1 MKLWNLAMSRESAY
15 DVAMSD
21 EAVQPYQRIVQDV
34 RDKIRAGRL
43 TAGSK
48 LPSTRELADT
58 YGVAPG
64 TVQRALTE
72 LRAARLIYSHQGRGS
87 FVTETASESAQDST
101 ARALRRLEEQV
112 ADLAARL
119 AKIEKGCSA

>member
-1 MKLWNLAMSRESAY
+1 MSN
-15 DVAMSD
+15 

-34 RDKIRAGRL
+34 RSKIRSGRW
-43 TAGSK
+43 TGGTK
-48 LPSTRELADT
+48 LPSTRELADE

-72 LRAARLIYSHQGRGS
+72 LRTAGLIYSHQGRGS
-87 FVTETASESAQDST
+87 FVTETASDITEDAT

-112 ADLAARL
+112 ADLSARL
-119 AKIEKGCSA
+119 EKIEKGRNN